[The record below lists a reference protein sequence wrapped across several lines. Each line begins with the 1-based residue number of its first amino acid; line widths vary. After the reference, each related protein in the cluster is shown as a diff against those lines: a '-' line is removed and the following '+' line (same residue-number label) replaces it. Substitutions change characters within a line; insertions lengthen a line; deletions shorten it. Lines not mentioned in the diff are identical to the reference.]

1 MSGLDGFGWG
11 VIATAV
17 AVAVVHTLLGPD
29 HYLPFIMIGRARR
42 WSAARTIVITAVCG
56 VGHVASSVFLGLA
69 GLAFGWTIGRIQA
82 AEGLRGNLSAWILVA
97 FGTAYAAWGAR
108 HAYRRSRGIVTHAHH
123 EHVHVHA
130 HGDHD
135 HGHAHDMPG
144 KSVTFWTLFAVFVL
158 GPCEPLVPLFIL
170 PASRGLWG
178 LAAATALIFGI
189 VTIACMALLTGAGL
203 AGFQRLPL
211 GPLERWSHALAGA
224 VIALSGLSVVALGL

>member
-1 MSGLDGFGWG
+1 MSGVDGFGWG

-17 AVAVVHTLLGPD
+17 AVAVIHTLLGPD

-42 WSAARTIVITAVCG
+42 WSAARTISITAACG
-56 VGHVASSVFLGLA
+56 VGHVASSVLLGVA

-108 HAYRRSRGIVTHAHH
+108 HAYRRSHGTVAHAHH
-123 EHVHVHA
+123 
-130 HGDHD
+130 
-135 HGHAHDMPG
+135 GHAQDPSG

-178 LAAATALIFGI
+178 LAAVTALIFGV
-189 VTIACMALLTGAGL
+189 VTIACMALMTGAGM
-203 AGFQRLPL
+203 AGIQRLPL
-211 GPLERWSHALAGA
+211 GPLERLSHALAGA